1 MMLKPSVF
9 ETIYVPLLFIVHF
22 LAELVAEPICNRRVL
37 GQIGHVRVD
46 ILDGSCELLF
56 IDRIAAHS
64 ILLHAILN
72 IGTRTVSPGELE
84 ASSDNG
90 LTSVGAGGLN
100 ASNTDSGG
108 NVSSAVSA
116 SSAIADKLR
125 LGKARYGRSGRSGR
139 CGPRDAGQTIFFAR
153 L

>member
-1 MMLKPSVF
+1 M
-9 ETIYVPLLFIVHF
+9 
-22 LAELVAEPICNRRVL
+22 L

-116 SSAIADKLR
+116 SSAIADKPEQKSWDRTMWTQWTQISSPEPDVSLR
-125 LGKARYGRSGRSGR
+125 NNLGGLIGPSQYRSIR
-139 CGPRDAGQTIFFAR
+139 PMLFI
-153 L
+153 